1 MHRFFIDSAALLEG
15 NRAVLRDPAEVRHLV
30 RVLRATEGEAV
41 ELCVDHSQEW
51 VGVIESLTDEAVI
64 FANLEKKESDRESP
78 MITHLFQGLP
88 KGDKMEWI
96 VQKTV
101 ELGVN
106 AITPVQMTRSVS
118 KISDD
123 KDNRKKTERFQKIA
137 DEAAK
142 QSKRLARVSVN
153 PIVKTKGIL
162 EAISTFDLFLIA
174 YELEDSVGLNQ
185 IVAQL
190 QETGVQPKNIGVLIG
205 PEGGIDGPEL
215 ELLLQAGARSVTL
228 GPRIMRTETA
238 GIALIT
244 MLQFAFGDLGGQ

>member
-1 MHRFFIDSAALLEG
+1 MHRFFIDSAALLEDK
-15 NRAVLRDPAEVRHLV
+15 RAVLRDPAEVRHLV
-30 RVLRATEGEAV
+30 KVLRATEGEAV

-51 VGVIESLTDEAVI
+51 VGVIEELSDEAV
-64 FANLEKKESDRESP
+64 FFSNLEKKASDRESP
-78 MITHLFQGLP
+78 ITTHLYQGLP

-101 ELGVN
+101 ELGIN

-123 KDNRKKTERFQKIA
+123 TDNRKKTERFQKIA

-142 QSKRLARVSVN
+142 QSKRLARVQVN

-162 EAISTFDLFLIA
+162 DLIPDYDLFLIA
-174 YELEDSVGLNQ
+174 YELEGSLGLNQ
-185 IVAQL
+185 IVNQL
-190 QETGVQPKNIGVLIG
+190 RTEDCLPKKIGVLIG

-215 ELLLQAGARSVTL
+215 ELLLQAGARSITL

-238 GIALIT
+238 GIAIIT